1 MNRRQFRL
9 TGGVGAADCQFLS
22 KFKMQ
27 ETKTPSARLHSLP
40 VGKDFL
46 MTSQDDATTPDKPDE
61 FNESAPVQ
69 PGTEIEPNT
78 PAETP
83 TAPVPSPAIPD
94 APADQ
99 GADARPSDT
108 LQPDNEEQEDESA
121 QAQTVA
127 DDAIRGIPD
136 AQFRNQ
142 ESEHGG
148 TTNPAQITPD
158 DEQDVVDHME
168 QMERSGRIDMDAYRG
183 ERNDDDEAEMLGEGG
198 MEPGDLDEH
207 GAPRGSDH
215 QYSGVE

>member
-1 MNRRQFRL
+1 M
-9 TGGVGAADCQFLS
+9 
-22 KFKMQ
+22 
-27 ETKTPSARLHSLP
+27 TP
-40 VGKDFL
+40 
-46 MTSQDDATTPDKPDE
+46 QDNATTPGKPDE

-94 APADQ
+94 APTDQ
-99 GADARPSDT
+99 GADARPSDN
-108 LQPDNEEQEDESA
+108 LQSDNQEQEDESA
-121 QAQTVA
+121 QSQTVA
-127 DDAIRGIPD
+127 DDAIRGITD
-136 AQFRNQ
+136 GQFRNE

-207 GAPRGSDH
+207 GAPRGSDD